1 MNLLQQELEEYRRTP
16 DGRVIQGCSHT
27 SRILS
32 HKYRNKTIMSTYV
45 YFKQLNIKY
54 DAIACCG
61 TSGLMVVPQIAELLN
76 KNIIIVRK
84 EGDGGYSDFIV
95 EGTNTNRY
103 VIIDDL
109 VCSGGT
115 VRHIIDSIN
124 EDGYMAECVGVYSYM
139 RDECTYRTMPQYCKR
154 DLGVPYL

>member
-1 MNLLQQELEEYRRTP
+1 MNVLQQELDEFRRTP
-16 DGRVIQGCSHT
+16 DGKVIQGCSHT

-32 HKYRNKTIMSTYV
+32 HKYRNKMIMTTYQHLKK
-45 YFKQLNIKY
+45 YDDSY

-76 KNIIIVRK
+76 KNIIVVRK
-84 EGDGGYSDFIV
+84 GTDGYSDFVV
-95 EGTNTNRY
+95 EGPNTCSY

-115 VRHIIDSIN
+115 VKHIIKNIKEEIPRAKCMGVWSYIR
-124 EDGYMAECVGVYSYM
+124 EECV
-139 RDECTYRTMPQYCKR
+139 YRRMPENCMR
-154 DLGVPYL
+154 DLGIKYL